1 MAADTHSART
11 LFTPEELEKM
21 LNVAGV
27 QSPGVLAQKL
37 VAAMTAQAEHAQAVA
52 LSSAREAYREGFLLG
67 RLTPRFVPFS
77 AQMWR
82 TSKIFQRLKARDLP
96 TTQSSSRYAI
106 QDDW

>member
-1 MAADTHSART
+1 MVADNHASRA
-11 LFTPEELEKM
+11 LLLAEELEKT
-21 LNVAGV
+21 LSNDGAA
-27 QSPGVLAQKL
+27 SPSVLAKKL
-37 VAAMTAQAEHAQAVA
+37 IAAMTAQAEHDQAIA

-96 TTQSSSRYAI
+96 STQSASRYAN

>member
-1 MAADTHSART
+1 MAAETHSART
-11 LFTPEELEKM
+11 LLAPEELEKT
-21 LNVAGV
+21 LREAGV
-27 QSPGVLAQKL
+27 QSPAILAEKL
-37 VAAMTAQAEHAQAVA
+37 IAAMAAQAEHDQAIA

-82 TSKIFQRLKARDLP
+82 TSKIFQRLKARDRP
-96 TTQSSSRYAI
+96 PTQSSSRYAI